1 VANHRRFIHLQENS
15 VTHNRGAQTNCPERT
30 CQSNQLAKIDWES
43 LLRDTKRDK
52 DLRALGRATI
62 QASRIDYSSGFLE
75 RFARQFAALPVA
87 GKPLNSTHPR
97 VKSDP
102 EPH

>member
-15 VTHNRGAQTNCPERT
+15 VTHNSGAQTNGPERT

-52 DLRALGRATI
+52 DLRASGEQPFKPA
-62 QASRIDYSSGFLE
+62 ASIIFLAFWTVS
-75 RFARQFAALPVA
+75 RDSLRHFRWPA
-87 GKPLNSTHPR
+87 NC
-97 VKSDP
+97 
-102 EPH
+102 